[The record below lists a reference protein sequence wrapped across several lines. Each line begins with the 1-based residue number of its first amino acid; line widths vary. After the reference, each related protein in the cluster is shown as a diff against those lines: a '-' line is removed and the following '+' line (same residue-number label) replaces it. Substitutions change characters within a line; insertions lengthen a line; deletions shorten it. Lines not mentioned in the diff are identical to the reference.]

1 MLETAYLRREA
12 TLQRKRAAENLM
24 KQGLIRIQESQNG
37 YVGSR
42 QEFFEAHNEL
52 EETDKLIQRLIS
64 GDTADVASFQS
75 SLSEE
80 SSNTSSSFDTNAS
93 VFSLD
98 SRT

>member
-1 MLETAYLRREA
+1 
-12 TLQRKRAAENLM
+12 M
-24 KQGLIRIQESQNG
+24 KQGLIRIQESQDG

-64 GDTADVASFQS
+64 GDTADAVSFRS

-93 VFSLD
+93 VLSVN
-98 SRT
+98 SQT